1 MRAAPADRRRAALCA
16 AGALAFS
23 FLDSTASAQ
32 TPAPTVT
39 APVTAQS
46 ASNFS
51 YETKDDQQTVT
62 ITNVTFQAIDPY
74 LPGHKDTQRLVL
86 RTATRTTEVIDD
98 IGIQGSVTVE
108 AWPLGTDLGQKPTYG
123 ITVGAAGAKVMSQ
136 SILVF
141 DRGLEEVQ
149 WWSVYDIEKG
159 QHLFDTYVPP
169 VEFSIS
175 REFDTPRFAGFETPP
190 DDAADK
196 RLTEPH
202 VVGVLTYASA
212 ERVIREA
219 LLTCDDPKRA
229 DSFRSYADATRE
241 LALIEGPV
249 PPAKGKTQPEP
260 TRTLKITFSQSYPAP
275 PNPVTALI
283 PIGKDDL
290 DLANAKL
297 PACLHATA
305 WKR

>member
-1 MRAAPADRRRAALCA
+1 MRAASADRYRAAGLCA
-16 AGALAFS
+16 AGAIAFLLVES
-23 FLDSTASAQ
+23 IASGQ
-32 TPAPTVT
+32 TPGPFQT
-39 APVTAQS
+39 VTAQS
-46 ASNFS
+46 ASNFA
-51 YETKDDQQTVT
+51 YETKDGQQTIT
-62 ITNVTFQAIDPY
+62 ITNVSFQVIDPY
-74 LPGHKDTQRLVL
+74 LPGRKDTQRLVL
-86 RTATRTTEVIDD
+86 RTATRTTEVIDE

-108 AWPLGTDLGQKPTYG
+108 AWPLGTDLGQKPSYG
-123 ITVGAAGAKVMSQ
+123 ITLQAAGAKVMNQ

-141 DRGLEEVQ
+141 DRGLEEVR
-149 WWSVYDIEKG
+149 WWSVYDLAKG
-159 QHLFDTYVPP
+159 QHLFDTYVP
-169 VEFSIS
+169 VAEFSIS

-202 VVGVLTYASA
+202 VVGVLSYASA

-229 DSFRSYADATRE
+229 DNFRSYADETRE
-241 LALIEGPV
+241 LAIVDSPV
-249 PPAKGKTQPEP
+249 PPAKGKAQPEP

-275 PNPVTALI
+275 PNPVTAFI
-283 PIGKDDL
+283 PVVKDDL

-297 PACLHATA
+297 PACMHAAA

>member
-1 MRAAPADRRRAALCA
+1 MRAASADRCRAAGLCA
-16 AGALAFS
+16 AGALG
-23 FLDSTASAQ
+23 FLLFDSIASAQ
-32 TPAPTVT
+32 TPAPSPTVT
-39 APVTAQS
+39 TQS

-51 YETKDDQQTVT
+51 YETKDGQQTVT

-74 LPGHKDTQRLVL
+74 LPGRKDTKRLVL
-86 RTATRTTEVIDD
+86 RTATRTTEVIDE

-108 AWPLGTDLGQKPTYG
+108 AWPLGTDLSQKPRYG
-123 ITVGAAGAKVMSQ
+123 VTLEAAGAKAMNQ

-141 DRGLEEVQ
+141 ERGLEEVQ
-149 WWSVYDIEKG
+149 WWSVYDLEKG
-159 QHLFDTYVPP
+159 QHLFDTYVPV

-229 DSFRSYADATRE
+229 DNFRSYADANRE
-241 LALIEGPV
+241 LALVEGPV
-249 PPAKGKTQPEP
+249 PPAKGRAQPEP
-260 TRTLKITFSQSYPAP
+260 TRTLKITFSQSYPSP
-275 PNPVTALI
+275 PNPVTAVI

-290 DLANAKL
+290 DLTNAKL
-297 PACLHATA
+297 PACMHAAA